1 MMKRHILMTCLVL
14 LAAFAVSGCRAY
26 NSSYGSKEAD
36 LALTPIIKKPTPSV
50 SGTTGGTASPSV
62 NTPAPT
68 IDYTKDTTDCKTP
81 DGVKVGKNPSKI
93 LGNSGWVMPIDGEQV
108 AVTAAKKGLYSAS
121 ITIQKTTSDKV
132 TATLSFTV
140 KQTDTDK
147 FSACDFKYSE
157 GKDRVYQGITGA
169 IEIDQVN
176 NADSKTST
184 ITNTGSFDLM
194 VTRDANATAT
204 KVQSVNLGAAAPSSL
219 TASGIPLT
227 GSYFIDSLT
236 ESAAH

>member
-14 LAAFAVSGCRAY
+14 TAAFIVSGCRAY
-26 NSSYGSKEAD
+26 NSGYSSKEAD
-36 LALTPIIKKPTPSV
+36 LALTPIVKKPPAAPSV
-50 SGTTGGTASPSV
+50 SGSTTGGASPS
-62 NTPAPT
+62 TSAPAPT
-68 IDYTKDTTDCKTP
+68 VDYSKDTTDCKTP
-81 DGVKVGKNPSKI
+81 DGIKVGKNPSKI
-93 LGNSGWVMPIDGEQV
+93 LGNAGWVMPVDGEQV
-108 AVTAAKKGLYSAS
+108 VVTAAKKGLYSAA

-140 KQTDTDK
+140 KQTDADK

-157 GKDRVYQGITGA
+157 GKDRIYQGISGA

-184 ITNTGSFDLM
+184 ITNTGSFDFM
-194 VTRDANATAT
+194 VTRAATAT
-204 KVQSVNLGAAAPSSL
+204 KVQSVNMGATAPNTLTSS
-219 TASGIPLT
+219 GVPLM